1 MKSPFI
7 FMRMD
12 QPEYRGEHVKPDALS
27 SKADRLGST
36 ISATS
41 DVVIR
46 TRMFEW
52 QKVKRCIG
60 VSDG

>member
-1 MKSPFI
+1 
-7 FMRMD
+7 MD